1 MYWITLA
8 QATHPD
14 SGHLKNISQNT
25 LCPESHE
32 PLLFSLLQKLLAS
45 QSGIVGPGSI
55 VDAGCHDGV
64 ETCWLAAS
72 ARDRQVHAI
81 EPLGRN
87 LEAMQSASWYR
98 QLRNVHP
105 LLGALGEKP
114 GWLRLPA
121 RLANANVGVMLSGSN
136 RLAAKRSD
144 SNLTVPQQLMTWR
157 GRSSLSFVGRQRQ
170 SCTLAHY

>member
-14 SGHLKNISQNT
+14 SGHLKNISHNT

-32 PLLFSLLQKLLAS
+32 PLLFSLLHKLLAS

-72 ARDRQVHAI
+72 ARDRHKCMLLSH
-81 EPLGRN
+81 LGGIWKRCN
-87 LEAMQSASWYR
+87 PRRGTGS
-98 QLRNVHP
+98 
-105 LLGALGEKP
+105 LGMCI
-114 GWLRLPA
+114 R
-121 RLANANVGVMLSGSN
+121 
-136 RLAAKRSD
+136 
-144 SNLTVPQQLMTWR
+144 
-157 GRSSLSFVGRQRQ
+157 
-170 SCTLAHY
+170 C